1 MLHHICINFRNSIIR
16 MKLRTRIILAMTA
29 LMVISLIVIGAVTI
43 FYFQVQNDNYHQ
55 ERLARKERAI
65 KTEMNYFSKEVEIQQ
80 GKDIVI
86 KEFEEEVLRLSEVH
100 SMKMNIYNTSG
111 QMLVSARPGEIHSEY
126 MDRRVPPNALEQ
138 LKVTDRVV
146 IPEQRDSHSYLSD
159 YTVLKN
165 AKGDPIAILHLPYRQ
180 DISVNRSDLPEF
192 LGSIGLTY
200 LFLFI
205 AAIGLTILLSNSITK
220 NLTVLGEKL
229 KTVDLNTHNEPI
241 HWQNQDEISQLI
253 SAYNEMLLKLEESR
267 TLLAKNEREGAWREM
282 ARQVAHEI
290 KNPLTP
296 IKLSVQHL
304 QATSEF
310 SNEEWQQKF
319 TSTMQVII
327 QQIDSLN
334 KIASEFGDFAKM
346 HEGVHENVDVSQAIR
361 DIIALFAESDIEIKL
376 KTSQEALYTR
386 IDPDALRRVLN
397 NLIKNANQAL
407 GGQEGALIEI
417 SASKKNGNIEIVLQD
432 NGPGI
437 PKELESKIFHP
448 YFTTKSSGTGLGL
461 AISQQIIEGAGG
473 KVSLKSACP
482 VIILITLPSLES

>member
-1 MLHHICINFRNSIIR
+1 

-43 FYFQVQNDNYHQ
+43 FYFHVQNDNYHQ

-65 KTEMNYFSKEVEIQQ
+65 KTEMNYFSREVEIQQ

-100 SMKMNIYNTSG
+100 SMGMHIYNTSG

-126 MDRRVPPNALEQ
+126 MARRVPPNALEQ
-138 LKVTDRVV
+138 LKVNDRVV

-159 YTVLKN
+159 YTILKN
-165 AKGDPIAILHLPYRQ
+165 AKGNPIAILHLPYRQ
-180 DISVNRSDLPEF
+180 DINVNQNDLPEF

-229 KTVDLNTHNEPI
+229 KTVDLNIHNEPI

-310 SNEEWQQKF
+310 NNEAWQQKF
-319 TSTMQVII
+319 TATMQVII

-346 HEGVHENVDVSQAIR
+346 HEGVHETVDVSKVIR
-361 DIIALFAESDIEIKL
+361 DIITLFADSDIEIKL
-376 KTSQEALYTR
+376 EASQEALYTS
-386 IDPDALRRVLN
+386 IDSDAFRRVLN

-407 GGQEGALIEI
+407 DGQEGALIEI
-417 SASKKNGNIEIVLQD
+417 STSKNNGKIGIALQN

-437 PKELESKIFHP
+437 PKELESKIFRP

-473 KVSLKSACP
+473 RISLKSTYP
-482 VIILITLPSLES
+482 VIILITLPSLA